1 MSRIECVCPPLP
13 DGSERHPE
21 GDTITLRGALDFR
34 GATAVRNIIG
44 LREDG
49 DTQVDVL
56 ASITEAYLLY
66 GIESW
71 SVVNVEG
78 KPVELTRDAIRAR
91 LAIHPLRFMPLGDE
105 AHELYSEAVVLP
117 LLQPVSTSSP
127 DSRTGPSTSR
137 TNGSSMSHPTPSRR
151 SSTSTIP
158 TDDTGPTTGPR
169 AGDSSS

>member
-1 MSRIECVCPPLP
+1 MSRIDCVCPPLP
-13 DGSERHPE
+13 GGDVRHPD
-21 GDTITLRGALDFR
+21 GDTVILRGALDFR

-91 LAIHPLRFMPLGDE
+91 LALHPLAFMPLGDE

-117 LLQPVSTSSP
+117 LLQPVSTPSP
-127 DSRTGPSTSR
+127 ASRTGPSTSR
-137 TNGSSMSHPTPSRR
+137 TNGSGSSHRMPSKP
-151 SSTSTIP
+151 SSISTTQTVDIE
-158 TDDTGPTTGPR
+158 PTTDSPG
-169 AGDSSS
+169 GGSSS